1 MGKGQKSGGS
11 WSTSS
16 AGGSAASSTKLTVY
30 SGPQTGGKISSPSNV
45 LWSEITI
52 SVAKS
57 IFKQPARRSLD
68 YENRKR
74 IIITCLAARGRM
86 TLRQMFD
93 LGVGPRFMW
102 PDQDDEALVLK
113 SLSALLS
120 RMVKSELLISEE
132 AVKSEHE
139 GDGMQNACMKRYLY
153 SVKPTEP
160 HPSTSNAF
168 AASAPA
174 SAKTEADWHGVGHTV
189 KDAAELRKL
198 VYHYKKYTEPTP
210 GGDFMHIM
218 HIGDTGSGKTVLQ
231 CNILHYEYSIEVSV
245 GSKQEGPITKRV
257 VTSFNWKVRDSM
269 QTAGVKNHGSHT
281 EAEMKAM
288 TGLKD
293 CAVAKAWTSL
303 AINQHDDN
311 CWLAPFTDVDAE
323 STVRFVTAC
332 IRNDAAIM
340 HTMMWDDSNCTSK
353 VEVKDGVVKSG
364 ENKGEDKYKKVTVG
378 PLKNKAFREAQKNGV
393 RGKLRMVL
401 LAHQF
406 ADFVDKDMSWNDWGF
421 GTVYISFKTTPNDG
435 FFDKHLGKPSDE
447 LSLVSMWIAIFTTK
461 WDQKYG
467 PGTGIKAW
475 NMLKALLKLVI
486 QAKDTLVWYS
496 QCELPDNWLSA
507 WESFVIIKGSTC
519 VDSAGMVDALAA
531 TTNPNATT
539 LLDAL
544 SRRSAGPLFKEE
556 CLKEVA
562 ALPEVPSDDD
572 GDY

>member
-1 MGKGQKSGGS
+1 MVKGASSSGS
-11 WSTSS
+11 SS
-16 AGGSAASSTKLTVY
+16 ASSSKLTVY
-30 SGPQTGGKISSPSNV
+30 SGPPAGGKISSPSNV
-45 LWSEITI
+45 LWSDVTDT
-52 SVAKS
+52 VAKT
-57 IFKQPARRSLD
+57 IFKQPARRSTD

-86 TLRQMFD
+86 THRQMFD
-93 LGVGPRFMW
+93 LGVGPCFMW

-113 SLSALLS
+113 NLSSLLS
-120 RMVKSELLISEE
+120 RMVKSDLIIAEE
-132 AVKSEHE
+132 EVKSEHE
-139 GDGMQNACMKRYLY
+139 TDGMQNSCMKRHLY
-153 SVKPTEP
+153 SVKPTKP

-174 SAKTEADWHGVGHTV
+174 SAKTESDWRGVGYTIT
-189 KDAAELRKL
+189 DASELRKV
-198 VYHYKKYTEPTP
+198 VYHYQKYTEPAA
-210 GGDFMHIM
+210 GGDFMHSM

-245 GSKQEGPITKRV
+245 GSKQKGPITKRI

-269 QTAGVKNHGSHT
+269 QTAGVKGHGSHT
-281 EAEMKAM
+281 EAAMKAM
-288 TGLKD
+288 SGLQD

-311 CWLAPFTDVDAE
+311 CQLAPFTDVDAE

-332 IRNDAAIM
+332 IRNEAAIM
-340 HTMMWDDSNCTSK
+340 HTMMWDDSNCTTK
-353 VEVKDGVVKSG
+353 VDVLDGVVKSG
-364 ENKGEDKYKKVTVG
+364 DKKGEAKYKRVVVG

-406 ADFVDKDMSWNDWGF
+406 DDFVDKDMSWNDWGF
-421 GTVYISFKTTPNDG
+421 GTVYISFKTTPNDA
-435 FFDKHLGKPSDE
+435 FFDKHLGKSSDA
-447 LSLVSMWIAIFTTK
+447 LSLVSMWIALFTAK
-461 WDQKYG
+461 WDVKYG

-475 NMLKALLKLVI
+475 SMLKAMLKLEI
-486 QAKDTLVWYS
+486 EAKDTLVWYS
-496 QCELPDNWLSA
+496 QCELPENWLSA

-519 VDSAGMVDALAA
+519 RESAEAVNALAA
-531 TTNPNATT
+531 TSNPNATT

-556 CLKEVA
+556 CLEQVA
-562 ALPEVPSDDD
+562 DLSDVPSGDE